1 MMRWIRL
8 GLPLLI
14 FALLV
19 IVLARG
25 LEFDPRHLPSA
36 RQGKPA
42 PRFEVPTLGSDQ
54 VFTTQSMLGK
64 VWVINVFASWCTACV
79 IEHPK
84 LLKLSKR
91 PDFNLIGLAYK
102 DEPAATAQWLRQHG
116 DPYRKI
122 ALDLNGLV
130 GIDYGV
136 YGVPETYVI
145 NAQGVITYRH
155 VGPIDD
161 SFFDQHV
168 APLLAANP

>member
-1 MMRWIRL
+1 
-8 GLPLLI
+8 
-14 FALLV
+14 
-19 IVLARG
+19 
-25 LEFDPRHLPSA
+25 
-36 RQGKPA
+36 
-42 PRFEVPTLGSDQ
+42 
-54 VFTTQSMLGK
+54 
-64 VWVINVFASWCTACV
+64 V

-116 DPYRKI
+116 DPYRQI
-122 ALDLNGLV
+122 ALDLNGQV

-145 NAQGVITYRH
+145 NPQGVITYRH

-161 SFFDQHV
+161 AFFDQHV